1 MLEMQEPFIAA
12 RDEPNR
18 FALFNL
24 GFRPFYLLASVFAA
38 LSVVLW
44 ICQYAGYL
52 PVSYMRSPAWHGHE
66 MLFGFAMAVIAG
78 FLFTAVQNWSGQ
90 PTPKGLPLALYAT
103 LWITGRIL
111 VLTPWVMASA
121 LINAAFPLA
130 IAVAIGIPLIRGGNK
145 RNYFFIALM
154 IVLGLATLAMHLSH
168 MDVLAWPER
177 ISMQTGLDLVLFII
191 AVIAGRVLP
200 MFTNNGIPGAGA
212 ERNPVV
218 EKLALGGVLALLVA
232 GLLQA
237 SPAAIAVLSLAV
249 ALAHGARLFLW
260 KTWRTFAMP
269 LVWILHAAYGWI
281 VIYLLLRTLEGFG
294 LVSHAIVLHAL
305 TLGTIGG
312 MTIGM
317 MVRTARGH
325 TGRPLKADK
334 ADVVC
339 FILIQCA
346 ALIRVFGCL
355 LFPQIYIATVI
366 VSGLCWSAAFAL
378 YAIRYAPKLCRPR
391 VDGKPG

>member
-1 MLEMQEPFIAA
+1 MLEIHEPRNAA
-12 RDEPNR
+12 SGAKR

-90 PTPKGLPLALYAT
+90 PTPKGVPLAIYVA
-103 LWITGRIL
+103 LWIAGRIL
-111 VLTPWVMASA
+111 VLTPYEIASA
-121 LINAAFPLA
+121 LVNAVFPIA
-130 IAVAIGIPLIRGGNK
+130 VAVAIGIPLIRGGNK
-145 RNYFFIALM
+145 RNYFFIALLLL
-154 IVLGLATLAMHLSH
+154 LGLATLALHLSH
-168 MDVLAWPER
+168 MGVLPWPER

-212 ERNPVV
+212 ERHPLV
-218 EKLALGGVLALLVA
+218 EKMALGGVLVLLAA
-232 GLLQA
+232 GLLQM
-237 SPAAIAVLSLAV
+237 SPLVIAVLSLAV
-249 ALAHGARLFLW
+249 AVAHGARLYLW
-260 KTWRTFAMP
+260 RPWRTYATP
-269 LVWILHAAYGWI
+269 LVWILHASYGWI
-281 VIYLLLRTLEGFG
+281 VIYLLLRMLEGFG
-294 LVSHAIVLHAL
+294 FVSHAIVVHAL
-305 TLGTIGG
+305 TLGAIGG
-312 MTIGM
+312 MTLGM

-325 TGRPLKADK
+325 TGRPLKADR
-334 ADVVC
+334 AEVAS
-339 FILIQCA
+339 FILMQLA
-346 ALIRVFGCL
+346 ALIRVFGGM
-355 LFPQIYIATVI
+355 LFPQFYIATVI
-366 VSGLCWSAAFAL
+366 ISGVCWSAAFAL
-378 YAIRYAPKLCRPR
+378 YAIRYAPRLCRPR